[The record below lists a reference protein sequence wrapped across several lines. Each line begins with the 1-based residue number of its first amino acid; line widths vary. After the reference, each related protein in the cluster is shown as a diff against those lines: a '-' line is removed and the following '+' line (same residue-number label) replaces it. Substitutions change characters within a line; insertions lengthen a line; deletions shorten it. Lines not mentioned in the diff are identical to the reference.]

1 MLTAKKVERTK
12 TPGRYRCG
20 LVRGLYLQ
28 ISDNGAKSYVLRFE
42 RHGRE
47 RMMGLGSASEF
58 SLKEA
63 RDRAR
68 AARQVLA
75 DGGDPL
81 DQKHADRAAAKLAAQ
96 RALTFREAAQ
106 RYFDQNEKRWRS
118 ASHRDEFLRSLEA
131 YAYPVIGGT
140 DVAVIG
146 IAEVLRI
153 LEPIWTSK
161 TTTADRVR
169 VRIAAVLDWCVVRG
183 HRLPGT
189 NPAAWKGHLDQVLP
203 PVRKVAPVAH
213 HPAMVYR
220 QVPQFITELSRLGG
234 LAPKALQF
242 LILTTARAGEVVN
255 ATWDEIDLDGK
266 TWIVPAERMKG
277 HREHRVPL
285 SPTALDLLVELP
297 RDAGN
302 PHVFIGGRA
311 GAALSK
317 MAMTEVM
324 TRLGQH
330 GVTTIHGFRSSFSN
344 WAHEQTAHASHTIEI
359 SLAHRVGTETERAYR
374 RTDMVA
380 KRRQL
385 MEQWSRFCMS
395 PPAKVGGDVVALR
408 GAR

>member
-47 RMMGLGSASEF
+47 RMMGLGSASDF

-68 AARQVLA
+68 AARQLLA
-75 DGGDPL
+75 DGIDPL
-81 DQKHADRAAAKLAAQ
+81 DQKHTDRAAAKLTAA
-96 RALTFREAAQ
+96 RRLTFADAAK

-118 ASHRDEFLRSLEA
+118 ASHREEFLRSLEA

-140 DVAVIG
+140 DVAVIE
-146 IAEVLRI
+146 IADILHI
-153 LEPIWTSK
+153 LEPIWPTK

-169 VRIAAVLDWCVVRG
+169 ARIAAVLDWCVVRG
-183 HRLPGT
+183 HRPPGA

-213 HPAMVYR
+213 HPAMDYR
-220 QVPQFITELSRLGG
+220 QVPQFVAKLRQLGG
-234 LAPKALQF
+234 VAAKALQF
-242 LILTTARAGEVVN
+242 LILTAGRAGEIAN
-255 ATWDEIDLDGK
+255 ATWDEIDFDGE
-266 TWIVPAERMKG
+266 TWIIPAERMKG

-285 SPTALDLLVELP
+285 TQAALDLLRELP
-297 RDAGN
+297 RDTGN
-302 PHVFIGGRA
+302 PYVFIGARS
-311 GAALSK
+311 GAALNK
-317 MAMTEVM
+317 MAMTDVM

-330 GVTTIHGFRSSFSN
+330 GVITIHGFRSSFSN
-344 WAHEQTAHASHTIEI
+344 FAHEQTAHASHTIEI
-359 SLAHRVGTETERAYR
+359 SLAHQVGNETERAYR
-374 RTDMVA
+374 RSDMVA

-385 MEQWSRFCMS
+385 MEQWSKFCMS
-395 PPAKVGGDVVALR
+395 PPAKVSGDVVTLR
-408 GAR
+408 GVR